1 MKLHKI
7 EMPKEMLLKIYEKL
21 PSEIIKERTT
31 GNKKKDDRGQWV
43 EEKLDYISSN
53 TVIDILNDL
62 FGEMGWNFEILNFW
76 IEKGRDHKKKDYKS
90 QEETVIP
97 QGDIV
102 HVHARLTATLYDENG
117 NEYKVVKESF
127 GSKSVIGGQSVQESL
142 FKVAQSD
149 ALKKCASLLGIG
161 SELYRRGEESIWF
174 RNILIGRLFEGN
186 KEVDELNNII
196 NQYELDD
203 ETISEFVYSATN
215 REYSSLNHMPSEYL
229 TPLINEFKERIA
241 AQEGE

>member
-1 MKLHKI
+1 MLHKI

-21 PSEIIKERTT
+21 PSEIIKERST
-31 GNKKKDDRGQWV
+31 GNKKKDERGQWV

-62 FGEMGWNFEILNFW
+62 FGEMGWNFEILKFW
-76 IEKGRDHKKKDYKS
+76 IEKGRDYKKKDYKT

-117 NEYKVVKESF
+117 NEHKVVKEAF

-174 RNILIGRLFEGN
+174 RNILIGRLFDGN
-186 KEVDELNNII
+186 DSVEELNEII
-196 NQYELDD
+196 NAYQLDD
-203 ETISEFVYSATN
+203 ETISEFVYDVTDG
-215 REYSSLNHMPSEYL
+215 RYISLNHMPSEYL
-229 TPLINEFKERIA
+229 APLVNRFKQRIA
-241 AQEGE
+241 EQDGE

>member
-1 MKLHKI
+1 
-7 EMPKEMLLKIYEKL
+7 
-21 PSEIIKERTT
+21 
-31 GNKKKDDRGQWV
+31 
-43 EEKLDYISSN
+43 
-53 TVIDILNDL
+53 
-62 FGEMGWNFEILNFW
+62 MGWNFEILNFW
-76 IEKGRDHKKKDYKS
+76 IEKGRDHKKKDYKT